1 MARKT
6 DLTPAAARNHPSLKD
21 WISTETN
28 VEWLKS
34 LIVDPRFL
42 AVCHYVQDK
51 NRVTVQDLVGSQAQ
65 LPEVV
70 VRKAAL
76 HAGASEFVKGI
87 IELIPTKTITP
98 NAPLEAWEHIH
109 PSQNH

>member
-51 NRVTVQDLVGSQAQ
+51 NQVTVQLSINTAHLQANR
-65 LPEVV
+65 V
-70 VRKAAL
+70 
-76 HAGASEFVKGI
+76 
-87 IELIPTKTITP
+87 
-98 NAPLEAWEHIH
+98 NAVNDHSNVIDVAPH
-109 PSQNH
+109 ND